1 MLNKYAWYIKL
12 SSWEYWPMWVLYI
25 PVYVQHIW
33 LSIKA
38 RNAFFIYKANPAIDE
53 GFILCDSKFKTQ
65 QIVPEEYLPKTIF
78 VAKSDTLNIVLNQL
92 NTSSI
97 SFPIILKP
105 DIGFRGLLVHKINDK
120 EHLES
125 VLKTISVDHIIQEY
139 VDYPVEVG
147 VFYYR
152 LPQEKKGNI
161 PSITVKE
168 FLSVT
173 GNGKNTLSELIK
185 MKPRAI
191 LQLEIL
197 QNKFSTLWNE
207 IIPTGK
213 EIVLEAIG
221 NHNRGTKFINGNH
234 LYCQELQDTFDELN
248 KRMDG
253 FYFGRFDIRAKSIED
268 LKQGKNFKILEVNG
282 VGAEPTHVYDPNYK
296 LIAAW
301 KDMLHLWKVIYKIAM
316 QNKKQGEKFPVFLE
330 ARKRWRSFKEYRKVA
345 FEN

>member
-1 MLNKYAWYIKL
+1 MLDKYPWYIKL

-33 LSIKA
+33 LSLKA
-38 RNAFFIYKANPAIDE
+38 RSPFFIYKANPAIDE

-78 VAKSDTLNIVLNQL
+78 VNKEDSLNIILNKL
-92 NTSSI
+92 NEVSI

-105 DIGFRGLLVHKINDK
+105 DIGFRGLLVHKINN
-120 EHLES
+120 EGQLET
-125 VLKTISVDHIIQEY
+125 VLKKVRVNHIIQEY
-139 VDYPVEVG
+139 VNFSVEVG

-152 LPQEKKGNI
+152 FPNDKKGSI

-173 GNGKNTLSELIK
+173 GNGKLTLSELINL
-185 MKPRAI
+185 KPRAI
-191 LQLEIL
+191 LQLEGL
-197 QNKFSTLWNE
+197 KTKFSTLWDE

-213 EIVLEAIG
+213 EIILESIG

-234 LYCQELQDTFDELN
+234 YNCQDLQDTFDKLN
-248 KRMDG
+248 ERMDG
-253 FYFGRFDIRAKSIED
+253 FYFGRFDIRTKSIED
-268 LKQGKNFKILEVNG
+268 LKQGRSFKIIEVNG
-282 VGAEPTHVYDPNYK
+282 VGAEPTHIYDPNYK
-296 LIAAW
+296 LLAAW

-316 QNKKQGEKFPVFLE
+316 QNKKNGEKFPVFIE
-330 ARKRWRSFKEYRKVA
+330 ARKRWRLFKTYRKIA